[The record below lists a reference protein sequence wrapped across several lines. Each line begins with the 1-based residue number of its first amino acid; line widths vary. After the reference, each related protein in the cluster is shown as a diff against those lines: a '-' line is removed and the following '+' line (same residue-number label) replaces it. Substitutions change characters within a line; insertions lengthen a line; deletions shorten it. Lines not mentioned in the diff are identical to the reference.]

1 MGPFSK
7 EPNVEEL
14 AEKRDVNGLIEAL
27 EHKEPRVRE
36 QAALA
41 LGQIGHASSI
51 AALLT
56 AQKDKDSRVQK
67 AAMLALARVSF
78 GAKPDIER
86 LLEALK
92 HEEPSVREQ
101 AIRTLGEMGQLH
113 GLKPVGLALQDEDPL
128 VRAAAAEALGK
139 ILGAPESETEIL
151 KEKLKDHP
159 LPFADLADSL
169 GISKTGLWLRVAL
182 LKQK

>member
-1 MGPFSK
+1 MGLFSRK
-7 EPNVEEL
+7 PNVDEL
-14 AEKRDVNGLIEAL
+14 AAKKDVKGLIEAL

-41 LGQIGHASSI
+41 LGKIGHASSI
-51 AALLT
+51 QALLK
-56 AQKDKDSRVQK
+56 AQKDKDLSVRV
-67 AAMLALARVSF
+67 AAAEALARVSF
-78 GAKPDIER
+78 AATPETKK

-101 AIRTLGEMGQLH
+101 AIRTLGEMGQLQAQ
-113 GLKPVGLALQDEDPL
+113 KPVTLALQDEDSL
-128 VRAAAAEALGK
+128 VRVAAAEALGN

-159 LPFADLADSL
+159 LGKRPA
-169 GISKTGLWLRVAL
+169 
-182 LKQK
+182 